1 MKFSTPLRYPG
12 GKAKLTDFLKL
23 LITENELL
31 GCDYVEA
38 YAGGAGI
45 AINLLSHGY
54 ANRIHL
60 NDLNPSVFAFWHSVV
75 NSPDELCKLIN
86 DIPVSIEQW
95 HLQKQIQ
102 KNAKN
107 HSSLELGFSTF
118 FLNRTNRSGII
129 QAGVIGGK
137 NQDGI
142 WKLDARFNKADLIAR
157 IERIAQFQSKINLY
171 NLDGEVFIKSII
183 PKLPQKSLVYL
194 DPPYYVKGQGLYE
207 NHYTHEDHL
216 KIANLVLNRLKR
228 PWLVSYDFTP
238 EIVDMYPSVSSIVYG
253 LNYSAQQRYEGA
265 EVMFFSEK
273 LTVPDVLN
281 PAKLKAA

>member
-23 LITENELL
+23 LITENDLL

-60 NDLNPSVFAFWHSVV
+60 NDLNPSVFSFWHSVV
-75 NSPDELCKLIN
+75 NKPDELCKLIH
-86 DIPVSIEQW
+86 DTPVSIEQW

-118 FLNRTNRSGII
+118 F
-129 QAGVIGGK
+129 
-137 NQDGI
+137 
-142 WKLDARFNKADLIAR
+142 
-157 IERIAQFQSKINLY
+157 
-171 NLDGEVFIKSII
+171 
-183 PKLPQKSLVYL
+183 
-194 DPPYYVKGQGLYE
+194 
-207 NHYTHEDHL
+207 
-216 KIANLVLNRLKR
+216 
-228 PWLVSYDFTP
+228 
-238 EIVDMYPSVSSIVYG
+238 
-253 LNYSAQQRYEGA
+253 
-265 EVMFFSEK
+265 
-273 LTVPDVLN
+273 
-281 PAKLKAA
+281 

>member
-23 LITENELL
+23 LITENDLL

-45 AINLLSHGY
+45 AINLLAHGY

-60 NDLNPSVFAFWHSVV
+60 NDLNPSVFSFWHSVV
-75 NSPDELCKLIN
+75 NSPDELCKLIH
-86 DIPVSIEQW
+86 DTPVSIEQW

-107 HSSLELGFSTF
+107 HTSLELGFSTF

-137 NQDGI
+137 NQDGV

-157 IERIAQFQSKINLY
+157 IERIAQFRSKIKLY

-183 PKLPQKSLVYL
+183 PKLPQNSLVYL

-216 KIANLVLNRLKR
+216 EIAKLVLTRLKR

-238 EIVDMYPSVSSIVYG
+238 EIVDMYPSVASIVYG

-273 LTVPDVLN
+273 LIVPDVVN